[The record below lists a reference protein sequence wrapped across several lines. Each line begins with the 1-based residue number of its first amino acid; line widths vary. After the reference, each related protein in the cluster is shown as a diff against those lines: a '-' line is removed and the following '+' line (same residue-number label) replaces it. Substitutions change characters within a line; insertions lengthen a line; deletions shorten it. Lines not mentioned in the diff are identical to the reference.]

1 VALVVCLSW
10 SAGARAEDS
19 PVVLGDGGELLA
31 QARELYVEGAKAAR
45 TGHAERARLFYT
57 SAWRAQHHWQIAG
70 SLGHVELQLGRYR
83 DAAEHLAFF
92 LRETR
97 DLTAIDPRDRSAL
110 AWDLERAKA
119 KIGVVT
125 AVVEPVGAEVFVDG
139 APLGR
144 APLVDPV
151 FVDPGRHVI
160 EARLQGYPV
169 AVASRDL
176 VPGAAAQLT
185 LKLTPVVALEPPR
198 AMPLAAPVPAPPPR
212 SGPRA
217 NRAILIGG
225 AVTAGVLT
233 TVGIGLAVGS
243 AMKASASRDCEV
255 GPCAGATTQAGRRDA
270 FDQLQSQKVALG
282 SAAIGTFIG
291 AGVIGIG
298 TAAYSLLANKRLSLP
313 RTGLIVYP
321 GGAAASASV
330 DW

>member
-1 VALVVCLSW
+1 
-10 SAGARAEDS
+10 
-19 PVVLGDGGELLA
+19 VLGDGAELLA

-70 SLGHVELQLGRYR
+70 SLGHVELSLGHYR

-97 DLTAIDPRDRSAL
+97 DLQTIDARDRSTL

-125 AVVEPVGAEVFVDG
+125 TLVEPVGAEVLVDG

-144 APLVDPV
+144 APLADPV

-160 EARLQGYPV
+160 EARLPGYPAV
-169 AVASRDL
+169 VASRDL
-176 VPGAAAQLT
+176 VPGATAQLT
-185 LKLTPVVALEPPR
+185 LKLTQVVAVEPP
-198 AMPLAAPVPAPPPR
+198 APPPVAPPPAPPPR
-212 SGPRA
+212 RGPRA
-217 NRAILIGG
+217 NRAIILGG
-225 AVTAGVLT
+225 AVATGVLA
-233 TVGIGLAVGS
+233 TVGVGLAVGS
-243 AMKASASRDCEV
+243 AVKASASRDCEV
-255 GPCAGATTQAGRRDA
+255 GPCEGASTPAGRRDA

-282 SAAIGTFIG
+282 YAAVGTFVG
-291 AGVIGIG
+291 AAVVGAG
-298 TAAYSLLANKRLSLP
+298 TAAYSLLANKRLSFP

-321 GGAAASASV
+321 GGAAASVSV